1 MSTANVQNVH
11 RELAGFANHAVSE
24 FPDTASNGLPAIRD
38 ACWIAA
44 WMPIAH
50 SYNAA
55 NPLTAQ
61 ELVRLRADMTS
72 KGDWSNGGI
81 PMSYGERYVREV
93 LKLQT
98 LYPAD
103 YQYHSGGTKAEVLH
117 EALKV
122 HAGINGCIL
131 QLGAAHNLPYN
142 EAGVNS
148 HFIGIGGIDSQSGYL
163 VANGDDVDA
172 LAAHNGHGKVLQT
185 RWQGWGALLKAVPT
199 ALLVIVHPDP
209 AQIVGVPLG
218 WSDKN
223 EVLTAKN
230 GVPVIKGFRQQVLGQ
245 AWNSDNVPLLPEDQS
260 SGWDSFQVFRDATME
275 WSQATGVVVKPAGP
289 LQRAYIALANQPPSD
304 PNGPAALALLKQIIK
319 LGEAA

>member
-1 MSTANVQNVH
+1 MTAATANVH
-11 RELAGFANHAVSE
+11 RELAGFQAISE

-72 KGDWSNGGI
+72 KGDWTNGGI
-81 PMSYGERYVREV
+81 PMSYGERYVREA

-103 YQYHSGGTKAEVLH
+103 WQYHSGGTEAEVIH
-117 EALKV
+117 QALKV

-148 HFIGIGGIDSQSGYL
+148 HFIGIGGIDSAAGYL
-163 VANGDDVDA
+163 VANGDDVNA
-172 LAAHNGHGKVLQT
+172 LAGNGGHAKVIPT
-185 RWQGWGALLKAVPT
+185 RWLSWGQILKAVPT

-209 AQIVGVPLG
+209 AQIVGVPAG
-218 WSDKN
+218 WKDDGTT
-223 EVLTAKN
+223 LTAKN
-230 GVPVIKGFRQQVLGQ
+230 GVPMVKGVRNLILGQ
-245 AWNSDNVPLLPEDQS
+245 EWNPDNVPYWPEQS
-260 SGWDSFQVFRDATME
+260 SGWDSFQVFRDATVE
-275 WSQATGVVVKPAGP
+275 WSQATGIVIKSAGP
-289 LQRAYIALANQPPSD
+289 LQRAYIALASLPAPD
-304 PNGPAALALLKQIIK
+304 PAGPAALAALHALRTA
-319 LGEAA
+319 LESA